1 MSQNAEHGLAP
12 FASRIISA
20 VADALQLPVDQVQLE
35 RPRNE
40 EHGEFAMP
48 CFRFAKAAKTNPAE
62 LATRLAGE
70 LNIADVAASN
80 IGPFLNFRVDDTA
93 LAAQVVADASR
104 SDFGRGVSNE
114 RTLVE
119 YSSPNIAKPMHIG
132 HLRTTVIGAA
142 LARIFDHL
150 GHEVVRINHLGDWG
164 SQFGKLLAAFRRWGS
179 EEKLEQEPIA
189 HLLELYVRYHAEE
202 KEDPSL
208 DADAKAEF
216 LSLESGEENDAR
228 HDWKR
233 FTELSLREFQ
243 TTFDRLDA
251 RFDLVRGESWYE
263 DKLDDLVQWLDDA
276 GVLELNDGAV
286 IVDLESE
293 DIKTP
298 CLVKTSRGTT
308 LYATRD
314 LAAAKSRWDEFQFDR
329 CLYVVGAEQSLH
341 FRQFKAVLKRCGTD
355 WWDRI
360 EHIPFGLVRF
370 TEGKLSTRE
379 GRVLSLQDVLDRA
392 VELAR
397 EIVEEKNPE
406 HVDKD
411 LVAEQVG
418 IGAVL
423 FHDLKHQRQKDV
435 VFNWKEVLSFE
446 GDTGPYLQY
455 THARCCSILR
465 KAGRRNPDGTTPDGT
480 NPAEMVAGIDPALI
494 ADGHDMWVQIGRF
507 PAAVQEAADK
517 REPML
522 LAQAL
527 LKIAAAGNSF
537 YREKRVL
544 GGDDQA
550 LENARLAAIE
560 CLRNTLASGLHML
573 GVPTP
578 EEM

>member
-1 MSQNAEHGLAP
+1 MSESTPHGLAI
-12 FASRIISA
+12 FAQRVTDA
-20 VADALQLPVDQVQLE
+20 VAAALQLPADQIQLE

-48 CFRFAKAAKTNPAE
+48 CFRFAKVQKCNPAE
-62 LATRLAGE
+62 LAGRLVSD
-70 LNIADVAASN
+70 LNIADVTASN
-80 IGPFLNFRVDDTA
+80 IGPFLNFRIDDLA
-93 LAAQVVADASR
+93 LATQMAADAR
-104 SDFGRGVSNE
+104 REDFGKGLSSE

-142 LARIFDHL
+142 LARIFEFL
-150 GHEVVRINHLGDWG
+150 GHDVVRINHIGDWG
-164 SQFGKLLAAFRRWGS
+164 SQFGKLLAAWRRWGS
-179 EEKLEQEPIA
+179 DEKLEAEPIA

-202 KEDPSL
+202 KTDPSL
-208 DADAKAEF
+208 DAAAKDEF
-216 LSLESGEENDAR
+216 LALESGEENDAR
-228 HDWKR
+228 RDWKH
-233 FTELSLREFQ
+233 FTELSLGEFK
-243 TTFDRLDA
+243 TTFERLDA
-251 RFDLVRGESWYE
+251 RFDLIRGESWYE
-263 DKLDDLVQWLDDA
+263 DKLEDLVQWLDAA
-276 GVLELNDGAV
+276 GVLEWNDGAI

-293 DIKTP
+293 GISTP

-314 LAAAKSRWDEFQFDR
+314 LAAAKSRWDEFHFDR

-341 FRQFKAVLKRCGTD
+341 FKQFKAVLKRCGTD
-355 WWDRI
+355 WWNRI

-397 EIVEEKNPE
+397 EIVEAKNPD

-411 LVAEQVG
+411 WVAEQVG
-418 IGAVL
+418 IGAVV

-435 VFNWKEVLSFE
+435 VFNWNEVLSFE

-465 KAGRRNPDGTTPDGT
+465 KADRQITD
-480 NPAEMVAGIDPALI
+480 VDPALL
-494 ADGHDMWVQIGRF
+494 ADARDLWVALGRF
-507 PAAVQEAADK
+507 PAAVREAAEK

-522 LAQAL
+522 LAQTL

-544 GGDDQA
+544 GNDDPV
-550 LENARLAAIE
+550 LENARLAAIDG
-560 CLRNTLASGLHML
+560 LRNTLAHGLMLL